1 MGNGRLLIGVHF
13 CVRVCVCV
21 CGGGGYVYVY
31 TCINSYCLLGVFVA
45 KLFVQHGE
53 FN

>member
-1 MGNGRLLIGVHF
+1 MGNYWL
-13 CVRVCVCV
+13 VCIFVCMCV
-21 CGGGGYVYVY
+21 CGGGEGGGVYVYVY

-45 KLFVQHGE
+45 KLFVQHGK